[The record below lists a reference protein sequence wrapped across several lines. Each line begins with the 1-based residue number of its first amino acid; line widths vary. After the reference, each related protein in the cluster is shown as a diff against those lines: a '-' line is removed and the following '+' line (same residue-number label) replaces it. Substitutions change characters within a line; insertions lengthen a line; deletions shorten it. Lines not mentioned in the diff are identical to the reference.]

1 MNVTAEQATTFLHQT
16 IPAVGRLGV
25 VVEEFSAG
33 SVRLR
38 VPIQDNG
45 NHFGTMYAGV
55 LFTLCEL
62 PGGLLPVG
70 VLDPTKYT
78 PIVTELDIRF
88 LAAARTD
95 VTLRATMDP
104 AELRALADQ
113 VDREGRAGFT
123 LELHGEDADGR
134 TVVSSTARYQLRRN
148 RG

>member
-1 MNVTAEQATTFLHQT
+1 MDVTGDQATVFLHQT

-25 VVEEFSAG
+25 VVEEFSPG
-33 SVRLR
+33 LVRLC
-38 VPIQDNG
+38 VPIEGNG

-95 VTLRATMDP
+95 VRLEARMDP
-104 AELRALADQ
+104 AELQALAEQ
-113 VDREGRAGFT
+113 ADREGRARFT
-123 LELHGEDADGR
+123 LELHAEDADGR
-134 TVVSSTARYQLRRN
+134 TVVSSTAHYQLRRN